1 MTDAELLE
9 RVKTGLGITGEWQDK
24 TITEYIEETKEY
36 ISDAGVPAAV
46 INSEASV
53 GVIRRGVSD
62 LWNYGS
68 ANFSEYFKERVVQL
82 RYKDVTESG

>member
-1 MTDAELLE
+1 MTDEKLLE
-9 RVKTGLGITGEWQDK
+9 AVKTGLGFTGAFQDQ
-24 TITEYIEETKEY
+24 TLTEYIQEVKEY
-36 ISDAGVPAAV
+36 LLDAGVAESV
-46 INSEASV
+46 VNSEASV

-82 RYKDVTESG
+82 RYKDVTENG

>member
-9 RVKTGLGITGEWQDK
+9 AVKIGLNITGSFQDQ
-24 TITEYIEETKEY
+24 TLTEYIQEVKEY
-36 ISDAGVPAAV
+36 LLDAGVAESV
-46 INSEASV
+46 VNSAASV

-82 RYKDVTESG
+82 RYKEVTDNA

>member
-9 RVKTGLGITGEWQDK
+9 HVKTGLGITGAYQDQ
-24 TITEYIEETKEY
+24 TLTEYIHEVKEY
-36 ISDAGVPAAV
+36 ISDAGVPASV
-46 INSEASV
+46 IESAASV

-82 RYKDVTESG
+82 RYKDVTENG